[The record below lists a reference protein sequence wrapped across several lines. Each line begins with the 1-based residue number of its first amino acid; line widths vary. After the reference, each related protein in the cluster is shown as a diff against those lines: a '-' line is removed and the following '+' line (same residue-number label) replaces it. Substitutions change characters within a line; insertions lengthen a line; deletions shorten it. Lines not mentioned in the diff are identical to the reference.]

1 MVPECDGM
9 IRCEKKIS
17 SREELWLHGRART
30 TETIRRAIQNS
41 KESIAKLSK
50 CYNLK
55 PKTIVKWR
63 KRSFT
68 KDVNMGPKQPRSTVL
83 TLEEECCIS

>member
-1 MVPECDGM
+1 MM
-9 IRCEKKIS
+9 KCEKKIS
-17 SREELWLHGRART
+17 SREELWLHGCART

-55 PKTIVKWR
+55 PKTIIKWR

-68 KDVNMGPKQPRSTVL
+68 KDADMGPKHPRLTVL

>member
-1 MVPECDGM
+1 M
-9 IRCEKKIS
+9 IKYEKKIS
-17 SREELWLHGRART
+17 SREELWLYGCART

-55 PKTIVKWR
+55 PKTIIKWR

-68 KDVNMGPKQPRSTVL
+68 KDAGMCPKHPRSTVL
-83 TLEEECCIS
+83 TLEEEVLHFVSILYCH